1 MSEPQ
6 YSLLADIQYDIEL
19 ARQGKF
25 ALYGQR
31 NIAREY
37 HCKKATPEDQQA
49 YETLQNVLFM
59 VPQWSDTEELHS
71 DMERIGGRVWFC
83 YFWKDHDSMIQL
95 TEDSCGTFTTAYVLD
110 ADITPEMRK
119 SAARQAQ
126 QQLAVCM
133 QEWGIPLM
141 KSFIPEKEKY
151 EYLEEAASHLMQ
163 VLNTTRMH
171 YGVKIEQCVFSLAV
185 ATADLKI
192 DLFTLPNCKI
202 PPGRHLF

>member
-1 MSEPQ
+1 MAGENNKVVIVTGGS
-6 YSLLADIQYDIEL
+6 SGIGRCTAS
-19 ARQGKF
+19 
-25 ALYGQR
+25 ALKENG
-31 NIAREY
+31 
-37 HCKKATPEDQQA
+37 C
-49 YETLQNVLFM
+49 
-59 VPQWSDTEELHS
+59 
-71 DMERIGGRVWFC
+71 IGGRVWFC

-141 KSFIPEKEKY
+141 KSFVPEKEKY

-163 VLNTTRMH
+163 VLNAPECIM
-171 YGVKIEQCVFSLAV
+171 G
-185 ATADLKI
+185 
-192 DLFTLPNCKI
+192 
-202 PPGRHLF
+202 

>member
-1 MSEPQ
+1 MREPQ

-37 HCKKATPEDQQA
+37 RCKKATPEDQQA

-83 YFWKDHDSMIQL
+83 YFWKDHNSMIQL

-126 QQLAVCM
+126 QQLAVRM

-163 VLNTTRMH
+163 VLNAPECIM
-171 YGVKIEQCVFSLAV
+171 G
-185 ATADLKI
+185 
-192 DLFTLPNCKI
+192 
-202 PPGRHLF
+202 